1 MRFRGR
7 GLQCVCTPGLAT
19 LGALAAVAA
28 TLLLGARAE
37 SAASAT
43 TCTDTQLV
51 PNVAELLVSQGA
63 PGYTRLARGKETIV
77 RAYLT
82 NPTTCTLSNRQSIAP
97 VSATLDVSYSNGAT
111 APPTPDMPWC
121 VTGTCTNFAPLSGKL
136 GTTTQ
141 IYSTSDP
148 LFVVPATYLAPN
160 PANPLAYDITF
171 KLKITYSRNGSTS
184 YQTTTGNETN
194 ATKGPVPVDQKTN
207 ALRVLVVPMGDPTS
221 TSPQWSSLAESTLQT
236 VMTNASRA
244 FPVPTGISSSLCDP
258 ASPTCPLGATGGIR
272 YVVSTT
278 LLDAK
283 SLGL

>member
-1 MRFRGR
+1 M
-7 GLQCVCTPGLAT
+7 
-19 LGALAAVAA
+19 
-28 TLLLGARAE
+28 
-37 SAASAT
+37 
-43 TCTDTQLV
+43 
-51 PNVAELLVSQGA
+51 SQGA

-121 VTGTCTNFAPLSGKL
+121 VTGTCTNFAPLSGRL

-160 PANPLAYDITF
+160 PANPAAYDITF

-207 ALRVLVVPMGDPTS
+207 ALRVLIVPMGDPTS
-221 TSPQWSSLAESTLQT
+221 TSPQWSPTAETTLQN
-236 VMTNASRA
+236 VITNAARA
-244 FPVPTGISSSLCDP
+244 FPFPTGISP
-258 ASPTCPLGATGGIR
+258 M
-272 YVVSTT
+272 
-278 LLDAK
+278 
-283 SLGL
+283 